1 MLDSCRG
8 TRNFMA
14 YSSGKSSSVWSER
27 SAYAEMRLVLFL
39 LTFKLSEH
47 SDGMLL
53 LGTLSEFAIS
63 KFNFSIQH
71 MNELFFF
78 PADFNA
84 MEW

>member
-1 MLDSCRG
+1 
-8 TRNFMA
+8 
-14 YSSGKSSSVWSER
+14 
-27 SAYAEMRLVLFL
+27 MRLVLFL

-78 PADFNA
+78 PADSNA